1 VEIVKHPLQG
11 GASRSLIILFRYMP
25 LDPAYQAGLA
35 RHETGHL
42 TVVLTRRNMARSKRK
57 KVIKR
62 HRNEVKL
69 KRRKEKAKAAAKKK
83 KSPEAKK
90 VAP

>member
-1 VEIVKHPLQG
+1 
-11 GASRSLIILFRYMP
+11 MP
-25 LDPAYQAGLA
+25 LDPAYKAGLA

-42 TVVLTRRNMARSKRK
+42 TVLTRRNMARSKRK

-69 KRRKEKAKAAAKKK
+69 KRRKEKAKAAAKMKK
-83 KSPEAKK
+83 APEVKKEAK
-90 VAP
+90 